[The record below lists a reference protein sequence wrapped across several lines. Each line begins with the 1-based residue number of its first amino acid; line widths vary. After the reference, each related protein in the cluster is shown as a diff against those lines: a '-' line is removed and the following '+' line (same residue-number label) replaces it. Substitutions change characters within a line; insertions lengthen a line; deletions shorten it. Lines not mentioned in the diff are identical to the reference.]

1 MKIFLVCLFSFLGA
15 SLRFAITSFFNK
27 HKFPYGTLVCN
38 SLACVTMGTSF
49 AVLTSFCYDVNM
61 IQNTMYAFLGALSTF
76 SAFSHDTWLLFE
88 NKGLLIA
95 IANIMLN
102 LCFGIIL
109 FILGFAGASLIL

>member
-1 MKIFLVCLFSFLGA
+1 MKIFLICLFSFLGA

-49 AVLTSFCYDVNM
+49 AALIAFSCDINM

-76 SAFSHDTWLLFE
+76 STFSHDTYMLFE

-95 IANIMLN
+95 LANIMLN

-109 FILGFAGASLIL
+109 FIFGFAGACVIL